1 LELAYT
7 AQTKFISE
15 NANNFKFRRAK
26 NSNCEKRMELSTL
39 VDAKKRGLDEEEG
52 ASKAE
57 MKIIKP

>member
-1 LELAYT
+1 
-7 AQTKFISE
+7 
-15 NANNFKFRRAK
+15 
-26 NSNCEKRMELSTL
+26 MELSTL